1 MEISGSAALV
11 TGGAGGLGEATVRR
25 LVAAGAKVVIADL
38 AKEKAEALAKELGSA
53 AEFVETDVTSEES
66 VKNALDRAA
75 GLGPVRVAVAVH
87 GGFGGGGRTL
97 KSDGNPHG
105 LEDFRK
111 VIDHYLVGTFN
122 VLRLSAAAISKSE
135 PREDGERGVI
145 INTASIA
152 AYEGTIGQVAYASA
166 KGGVVGMTLTAAR
179 DLAVVGIRVVTIAPG
194 TFITPGLRGG
204 ARSGGGD
211 VGPGR
216 TLPQAD
222 GAAGRVRPAGP
233 IHRRELIPQRRGHPH
248 RRRHPFR
255 AEEPEVTRCR

>member
-1 MEISGSAALV
+1 MDISGSAALV

-66 VKNALDRAA
+66 VSNALDRAA
-75 GLGPVRVAVAVH
+75 SMGPVRVTVAVH

-97 KSDGNPHG
+97 KSDGNPHT
-105 LEDFRK
+105 LDDFRK

-122 VLRLSAAAISKSE
+122 VLRLSAAAIAKSE

-194 TFITPGLRGG
+194 TFITPAYG
-204 ARSGGGD
+204 ADPD
-211 VGPGR
+211 VVEAMWAPVVPFPKRMGQPAEYAQLVQSICENSYLNGEVIR
-216 TLPQAD
+216 ID
-222 GAAGRVRPAGP
+222 GAIRFGP
-233 IHRRELIPQRRGHPH
+233 KSPRS
-248 RRRHPFR
+248 
-255 AEEPEVTRCR
+255 